1 VDGGILLAPPTP
13 RGPSFPPAW
22 RQEGWRPAWWGFSA
36 DMSRP
41 ARRLKHIEAAGAA
54 RRTLRQASL
63 LTPHR
68 RSRFEANRYAICAP
82 AGQPSK
88 WRSYLVASAT
98 LTNYIIQQV
107 SDRWESLNRDFASR
121 WAKEENAKC
130 EIGNDRCSSPSLGML
145 LRSSL
150 SPRKLGQ
157 PPGTPHPL
165 PLPANAGRGLSGQS
179 GVPHLWRRYRIEGS
193 DLNYHRS
200 SSPACSD

>member
-1 VDGGILLAPPTP
+1 MSDFTNAPPFIPP

-88 WRSYLVASAT
+88 WRSYLAASAT
-98 LTNYIIQQV
+98 LTNYIIHQV
-107 SDRWESLNRDFASR
+107 LDRWESPNRDFAPSTRSCPPRASGLSR
-121 WAKEENAKC
+121 ARSSVWAKEENAEPFDQ
-130 EIGNDRCSSPSLGML
+130 EIWAS
-145 LRSSL
+145 
-150 SPRKLGQ
+150 
-157 PPGTPHPL
+157 
-165 PLPANAGRGLSGQS
+165 
-179 GVPHLWRRYRIEGS
+179 EE
-193 DLNYHRS
+193 
-200 SSPACSD
+200 